1 MNEWFVLCWSNVRSQ
16 AMGRGQRTQQQ
27 PASDGEGAACGGGA
41 GHHFTPDIVFTV
53 LRWGVFRR
61 WSGES

>member
-16 AMGRGQRTQQQ
+16 AMGRGHGHSSSRLRV
-27 PASDGEGAACGGGA
+27 ARVARA

-53 LRWGVFRR
+53 LRW
-61 WSGES
+61 

>member
-1 MNEWFVLCWSNVRSQ
+1 MVCTVLVKCQ
-16 AMGRGQRTQQQ
+16 E
-27 PASDGEGAACGGGA
+27 PSDGTRPADTAAAGVWWGSGAACGEARA

>member
-16 AMGRGQRTQQQ
+16 AMGRGHGHSSSRRLT
-27 PASDGEGAACGGGA
+27 ARELRVVRVARA

-53 LRWGVFRR
+53 LRW
-61 WSGES
+61 

>member
-1 MNEWFVLCWSNVRSQ
+1 
-16 AMGRGQRTQQQ
+16 MGRGQRTQQQ
-27 PASDGEGAACGGGA
+27 PASDGEGAACGEARA

>member
-41 GHHFTPDIVFTV
+41 GHHFTPDIVFTAV
-53 LRWGVFRR
+53 LRW
-61 WSGES
+61 